1 MLIIFAPIMLTVNSI
16 LQINTWQFIRK
27 LALYD
32 SFISTTHIS
41 VLRTGSYNYTRLYC
55 SLNVRKAPCTQLIT
69 WLYLIVIYA
78 SIMLAHLLCPKQ
90 CQHIVPVPSIEFH
103 KNGLIYNRITN
114 YVESACETETR
125 KINTQ
130 KKIYP
135 VSYYEISGDIPH
147 ISFDYYHFIFP
158 RHSRYEGKI
167 SHSKLT
173 TPSSHHT

>member
-90 CQHIVPVPSIEFH
+90 CQHIVPIPSIEFH

-125 KINTQ
+125 KINTL
-130 KKIYP
+130 KKNLP
-135 VSYYEISGDIPH
+135 SFLLWDIRWH
-147 ISFDYYHFIFP
+147 TTHFLWLLSFHFP
-158 RHSRYEGKI
+158 
-167 SHSKLT
+167 
-173 TPSSHHT
+173 